1 MEGRGGRVGPD
12 GEGSKNS
19 ECIQSCTTRNTTLS
33 EVPVVLLV
41 TTTLLCRLHQLVR
54 EEGGSIF
61 VDVRT
66 AAENSDWGGRGGKA
80 NESRGT
86 RGRNELNEANRY
98 FVSFSPYILSRFSS
112 HGGEINRWEMKRDF
126 LSRSSVSRRAGSR
139 VWFYVHGWIS
149 PDCVGGG
156 SPSAKKL
163 GFFCL
168 TAARGDW
175 LKINGRQGDVKY
187 FPCGK

>member
-1 MEGRGGRVGPD
+1 MAGRGGRVGPD

-54 EEGGSIF
+54 EEHFRGCTDSCRKFGL
-61 VDVRT
+61 
-66 AAENSDWGGRGGKA
+66 GRGGKA

-98 FVSFSPYILSRFSS
+98 FVSFPPYILSHFSS
-112 HGGEINRWEMKRDF
+112 HGGEINRWKMKRDF
-126 LSRSSVSRRAGSR
+126 FVD
-139 VWFYVHGWIS
+139 V
-149 PDCVGGG
+149 VG
-156 SPSAKKL
+156 
-163 GFFCL
+163 
-168 TAARGDW
+168 
-175 LKINGRQGDVKY
+175 V
-187 FPCGK
+187 